1 MDIRYKLFPHQR
13 KLLVSREP
21 ILYARCGRGSGKSFV
36 AALMAVLALLRGE
49 RVICMGQTSQAIR
62 EVLVPEM
69 IARLDEIIPGKY
81 KWNQTSNKIVYKK
94 GIIYLGSYE
103 SLESIRG
110 YTSISLAILDEA
122 ALAPPDIF
130 AVLAFCM
137 RDCGRQPIIRMM
149 STPRSQNWL
158 TEFVKKNNI
167 PIITAKTSDNLRITK
182 EEIELMKKT
191 CLDEN
196 TWKREFYGEEAD
208 DSTDG
213 VLFTLDML
221 MRAMAMKATSRRGY
235 NIGVDCSGLGNDM
248 NVIVVRRENEI
259 LKIIER
265 REATAAEMCS
275 IIKGLTLEFGK
286 DDLSMIYIDEAY
298 GLDLC
303 NRLTE
308 YGLPARTVPFGG
320 AASEHVYLNQRAEM
334 YVNAKRAIE
343 DMGMLGMTDELMHE
357 LNATKYILNNSNKI
371 QLIPKADIKTVLGRS
386 PDVADAFCLTFCGPI
401 IERKYIEQKRREQSR
416 YMT

>member
-1 MDIRYKLFPHQR
+1 MELHYKLFPHQK

-36 AALMAVLALLRGE
+36 AALMAALALIQGR

-62 EVLVPEM
+62 EVLVPEI
-69 IARLDEIIPGKY
+69 IARLNEIIPGQY
-81 KWNQTSNKIVYKK
+81 KWNQTSNKIVYKN
-94 GIIYLGSYE
+94 GVIYLGSYE

-122 ALAPPDIF
+122 ALAPSDIF

-137 RDCGRQPIIRMM
+137 RDCGRQPVIRMM

-158 TEFVKKNNI
+158 TEFVKKQNI
-167 PIITAKTSDNLRITK
+167 PIITAKTSDNLRITA

-213 VLFTLDML
+213 VLFALDML
-221 MRAMAMKATSRRGY
+221 LKAHLTKKSIRKGY

-248 NVIVVRRENEI
+248 NCIVVRRENEI
-259 LKIIER
+259 VKIIQR
-265 REATAAEMCS
+265 KTATASELCS
-275 IIKGLTLEFGK
+275 IIKGITIELGK

-303 NRLTE
+303 NRLIE
-308 YGLPARTVPFGG
+308 YGLPAQTVPFGG
-320 AASEHVYLNQRAEM
+320 AATEHVYLNQRAEM
-334 YVNAKRAIE
+334 YVNAKRSIE
-343 DMGMLGMTDELMHE
+343 DMGMVGLTDELIHE
-357 LNATKYILNNSNKI
+357 LNATKYILSDSNKI
-371 QLIPKADIKTVLGRS
+371 KLIPKADIKLVLGRS
-386 PDVADAFCLTFCGPI
+386 PDIADAFALTYCGPI
-401 IERKYIEQKRREQSR
+401 IERKFIKERNMRQSR
-416 YMT
+416 FMA